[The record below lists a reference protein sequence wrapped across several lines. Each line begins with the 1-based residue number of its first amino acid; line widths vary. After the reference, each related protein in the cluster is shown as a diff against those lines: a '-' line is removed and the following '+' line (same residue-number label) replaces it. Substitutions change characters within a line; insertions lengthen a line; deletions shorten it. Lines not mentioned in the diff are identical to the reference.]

1 MLRSCRFHQAEGSFA
16 GHRSRFLLDQH
27 GSVGLTESSSLNRT
41 LKKTGTLAL
50 LAVTPHSISEGHS
63 A

>member
-1 MLRSCRFHQAEGSFA
+1 MLGSCRIHKAEGSST
-16 GHRSRFLLDQH
+16 GHRSSFLLDQH
-27 GSVGLTESSSLNRT
+27 ESVGLTDSSSLNST
-41 LKKTGTLAL
+41 LTKNGSLAL